1 MKKKA
6 FTLTELLVAVVIIG
20 VLSAIVLPKFT
31 KVLETRK
38 TGEAE
43 EMMAAV
49 RTEQEARCMLDK
61 PYLTE
66 DNKSKLAVLPKNTG
80 TNFSY
85 TLLSNASTG
94 NGIAAT
100 SISGNY
106 ELRIPSYADGR
117 ICCTGT
123 GCDKLD
129 KDYPKCS
136 DLTNLARNEDCEVV
150 VTKTTGVIPHS
161 DPISSPK
168 KCPQGATRWVN
179 PVTGEVMLSNKTLS
193 GDLDDMTPNEGSQ
206 RPVQECCNA
215 QGEWESCDTDLYTT
229 TTSKK
234 DDEEVVLCYTGV
246 TSALQSVEN
255 NEENLK
261 ISDNWGIPEPGT
273 GGNSLGGKNCNTSWV
288 PASYHTDMK
297 CGGQKVAGAMGSPS
311 SSCQEGKTYAVAV
324 QKRCASVNPD
334 GTNNYQYRWKCVTCA
349 HTKKSNCL
357 TKVPTW

>member
-38 TGEAE
+38 TSEAE

-61 PYLTE
+61 PYVTQAEQTQRHL
-66 DNKSKLAVLPKNTG
+66 LASMPKNTG
-80 TNFSY
+80 TYFSY
-85 TLLSNASTG
+85 TLTNTGIEAQRIEKDYKLS
-94 NGIAAT
+94 
-100 SISGNY
+100 
-106 ELRIPSYADGR
+106 IPSYADGR

-168 KCPQGATRWVN
+168 KCQQGATRWVN
-179 PVTGEVMLSNKTLS
+179 PVTGGVMLSNKTLS
-193 GDLDDMTPNEGSQ
+193 GDLDDVTLNEGSQ
-206 RPVQECCNA
+206 LPVQECCNA

-234 DDEEVVLCYTGV
+234 DDEEVVLCYTGG
-246 TSALQSVEN
+246 TPALQSVEN

-261 ISDNWGIPEPGT
+261 MSDNWGIPEPGT
-273 GGNSLGGKNCNTSWV
+273 GGNSLGGKNCNKSWV

-324 QKRCASVNPD
+324 QKQCASVSPD